1 MSRSAGGIFTAV
13 AVCMLWA
20 STTVWGAKKEEEIMT
35 RPPMPRDTSAMAYL
49 GSAIEIPLEV
59 RGRVVEPLKIL
70 IRKKPDKGRLGE
82 VRMLPNGRGGMVSYT
97 PYDEAKPG
105 VDSFSFA
112 AQSIDS
118 PVSAPARVD
127 IALRLRPARITHSR
141 EVDFG
146 AVPLGGSAVSDVP
159 ISNSGADTAVLEPR
173 VQEPWV
179 IETASPFTLEG
190 GRTESVRLRLKPLKA
205 GDFLERVDLGGEW
218 GGFSVRGSAFVPLE
232 WDSKGLVFSSENRSR
247 ARSAVLF
254 KNLSG
259 EVRKVEFEWP
269 EFLSGPPE
277 VLVEPGG
284 QTALEVKLNA
294 KPSFT
299 HKGQIQ
305 FRSGGF
311 LSTFPVR
318 VEAEAARVS
327 IEPDTVLDLGEVAIG
342 EPAKG
347 KFTLR
352 NNGGNGARVS
362 VKEAEGIFLK
372 PASRSFLLEPE
383 SSADLEVEAVSEK
396 PGMFSYLIRFE
407 WNEIDYLEAKVVLR
421 VRAAESSARFLAA
434 VKPAA
439 EKNEQ
444 MKEVPSAKI
453 AAVTGI
459 EVIESRPRSITLSWA
474 ASQGAKKFL
483 LESRSIHPNENGS
496 FTEEWSAWQRNIS
509 YSIEGDRVV
518 AVLRKLPSD
527 TSWMV
532 RVRGLDNEGKK
543 GPSSKVQKIATAPE
557 TLFRI
562 PFIVWGPVAL
572 IVAMFAVGFLL
583 ARSGLVQVGQG

>member
-1 MSRSAGGIFTAV
+1 MPLLWRIWFCVALLQIGVICLSAKP
-13 AVCMLWA
+13 
-20 STTVWGAKKEEEIMT
+20 KKEESLPV
-35 RPPMPRDTSAMAYL
+35 PPTPISAKVQGYS
-49 GSAIEIPLEV
+49 GEKIAIVLQAK
-59 RGRVVEPLKIL
+59 GRIEEPLQFY
-70 IRKKPDKGRLGE
+70 IRKKPSKGSLGE
-82 VRMLPNGRGGMVSYT
+82 IRLTSTKTAEILYRPSSGF
-97 PYDEAKPG
+97 
-105 VDSFSFA
+105 FSGEDFFTFA
-112 AQSIDS
+112 AQSVDS
-118 PVSAPARVD
+118 PVSAPARVE
-127 IALRLRPARITHSR
+127 IVLRLRPARIEYAR

-146 AVPLGGSAVSDVP
+146 RVALGGSGVMDVP
-159 ISNSGADTAVLEPR
+159 VTNSGEDFAMLEPR
-173 VQEPWV
+173 VKEPWA
-179 IETASPFTLEG
+179 IETPIPLLLKG
-190 GRTESVRLRLKPLKA
+190 GTTESLRILFQPARA
-205 GDFLERVDLGGEW
+205 GDFLESVPLGGQW
-218 GGFSVRGSAFVPLE
+218 GLFSVRGSAFVPLE
-232 WDSKGLVFSSENRSR
+232 WESSGLYFCSESRPR
-247 ARSAVLF
+247 ARSAIFF
-254 KNLSG
+254 KNVSSEARTL
-259 EVRKVEFEWP
+259 EFEWP

-284 QTALEVKLNA
+284 QTAVEVELNA

-362 VKEAEGIFLK
+362 VTEAEGILLK
-372 PASRSFLLEPE
+372 PISRSFLLEPE
-383 SSADLEVEAVSEK
+383 SFADLEVEAVSEK

-407 WNEIDYLEAKVVLR
+407 WNQIDYSEAKVVLR

-434 VKPAA
+434 VKPEA
-439 EKNEQ
+439 EKKDET
-444 MKEVPSAKI
+444 KEVPSAKI
-453 AAVTGI
+453 APVTGM

-483 LESRSIHPNENGS
+483 LESRSIHPNESGS

-543 GPSSKVQKIATAPE
+543 GPPSKVQKIATAPE
-557 TLFRI
+557 MLFRI

-572 IVAMFAVGFLL
+572 IVAMFAVGVLL
-583 ARSGLVQVGQG
+583 AKSGLVRVGQG